1 MSFASGPKVRG
12 ALVNEDTNEALGFM
26 FNPTQLVTA
35 IQVNWDKA
43 PALGASF
50 ERLSYKNTGNAEFNL
65 TLIHNLKAWISRTR
79 KPGETINASTAA
91 SIRKEFERHRR
102 FLIALCYPRGRW
114 NDVLRR
120 SPPTAL
126 LMWPGY
132 LSIRVVINSLQFTDN
147 EFDENSKPTAFDAA
161 CVFQEQRIYRLTSAD
176 AYRKGF
182 LTAEQG

>member
-12 ALVNEDTNEALGFM
+12 ALINEDTGEAQGFM
-26 FNPTQLVTA
+26 FNPRQLVA
-35 IQVNWDKA
+35 SIQVNWDKA
-43 PALGASF
+43 PGIGASF
-50 ERLSYKNTGNAEFNL
+50 ERLGYRNTSNPEFNL
-65 TLIHNLKAWISRTR
+65 TLLHNLTAWIARTR
-79 KPGETINASTAA
+79 KPGETINATSAA
-91 SIRKEFERHRR
+91 EIRTEFERHRN

-132 LSIRVVINSLQFTDN
+132 LAIRVVINSLQLTDKDFN
-147 EFDENSKPTAFDAA
+147 EKSKPIVFEAA
-161 CVFQEQRIYRLTSAD
+161 CVFQEHRIYRLTSAD

-182 LTAEQG
+182 MRAEQG

>member
-1 MSFASGPKVRG
+1 MSYASGPKVRG
-12 ALVNEDTNEALGFM
+12 ALVNEDTGEAQGFM
-26 FNPTQLVTA
+26 FNPGQLTSA

-43 PALGASF
+43 AGLGASF
-50 ERLSYKNTGNAEFNL
+50 ERLGYKNTANPQFNL
-65 TLIHNLKAWISRTR
+65 TLVHNLKAWISRTR

-91 SIRKEFERHRR
+91 DIRNEFERHRR

-132 LSIRVVINSLQFTDN
+132 LSVRVVINTVTFTDK
-147 EFDENSKPTAFDAA
+147 EFDTNSKPTAFDAA
-161 CVFQEQRIYRLTSAD
+161 CVFQEHRVYRLTSAD

-182 LTAEQG
+182 MTAGQG